1 MTNIIPCQVS
11 KIFKVQSSLMVD
23 GLGIINDKR
32 LYIRDHENKK
42 FLFDYFFVYD
52 ENHKK
57 ICLDNGVSNRNIFKI
72 SFPSFIEFSKK
83 NVKKQKIYD
92 CVILNYDLNNLNVF
106 TKDSQKYLII
116 CKILNILNKLEFKK
130 IFV

>member
-11 KIFKVQSSLMVD
+11 KIFKVKSSLMVD

-42 FLFDYFFVYD
+42 LLFDYFFVYD
-52 ENHKK
+52 DNHKK

-72 SFPSFIEFSKK
+72 RFPSFIEFSKK
-83 NVKKQKIYD
+83 K
-92 CVILNYDLNNLNVF
+92 C
-106 TKDSQKYLII
+106 
-116 CKILNILNKLEFKK
+116 
-130 IFV
+130 